1 MNKDIILDLSG
12 EFGMKDCTKWEYDD
26 SQFQSTIIG
35 SNFKFC
41 IELN

>member
-35 SNFKFC
+35 SILVSISN
-41 IELN
+41 